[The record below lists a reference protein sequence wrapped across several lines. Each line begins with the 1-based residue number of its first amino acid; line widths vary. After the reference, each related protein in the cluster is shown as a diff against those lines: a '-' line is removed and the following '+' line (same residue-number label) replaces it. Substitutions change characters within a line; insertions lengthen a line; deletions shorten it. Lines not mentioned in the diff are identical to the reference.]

1 MLRSPR
7 QAARPAGTLAPQ
19 AHSCRCVPP
28 PPQGEAAA
36 ADFPDRVAQAAPS
49 RTARLRRGWPPR
61 TAPPPCCTARLLR
74 QDDSVSAAGRRT
86 ERCVQAAAHGPLA
99 ETGCKWR
106 APWFRPW
113 VPRAGQK
120 EARSRLPPGPADPAA
135 RTSRPAPAWLLDVA
149 ASRPARRDTLRSR
162 PRHGSSRGSAW
173 RDPDVCLR
181 LRPSLKVAF
190 AVTENRQLGAK
201 LVPTRHTIRQWC
213 RAAPRVVHELPFSTI
228 YPQPEAAKRPVRGD
242 ALCITVIVGA
252 HKPRFSP
259 FH

>member
-49 RTARLRRGWPPR
+49 RTARLRRGSPPR

-74 QDDSVSAAGRRT
+74 QDDSVSAVGRRI
-86 ERCVQAAAHGPLA
+86 ERCVQAAAHGPRA

-113 VPRAGQK
+113 VPQAGQK
-120 EARSRLPPGPADPAA
+120 EVRSRLLPGLADPAA

-149 ASRPARRDTLRSR
+149 ASRPGRRDTPRSR

-190 AVTENRQLGAK
+190 AVTEKLSIRCQTDANYAHHRIMVLGCASRRTQTA
-201 LVPTRHTIRQWC
+201 L
-213 RAAPRVVHELPFSTI
+213 STI
-228 YPQPEAAKRPVRGD
+228 YPHPEAAKQPDIR
-242 ALCITVIVGA
+242 
-252 HKPRFSP
+252 
-259 FH
+259 